1 MIFTEL
7 YRNIY
12 EIYIFLQI
20 KSNPFVFSLTITELY
35 VKSLYSL
42 GMSSHLLAL
51 LQNTETDSDSLI
63 DACGN
68 DPGQICEWVFN
79 ASNNKNLAS
88 VVGWAVDRPL
98 KIIIV
103 FIAAFIVS
111 RVMKRAVKHF
121 GEKLTDEKKNRAIEQ
136 LKKVKAGKILVDE
149 QQEERNK
156 ARTETLTSVLSSGA
170 NLVIWTVAVLM
181 ILGEVGIN
189 LGPLIAGAGIVGVAV
204 GFGAQSIVKDFLS
217 GMFMLVED
225 QYGVG
230 DSIDV
235 GLVSGTVERVTLRT
249 TILRDGDG
257 SIWYIPNGEIA
268 RVGNRS
274 QVWARA
280 LLDIDV
286 AYDTD
291 LRKAQQVLKDVA
303 MGLWEDEEFTAGD
316 IIEEPMVLGV
326 QNLGVDGIT
335 LRLIAKTDASEQ
347 WAVARELRLRIKEA
361 FDEAGI
367 EMPFPQRTV
376 WINSEGSE
384 GA

>member
-1 MIFTEL
+1 
-7 YRNIY
+7 
-12 EIYIFLQI
+12 
-20 KSNPFVFSLTITELY
+20 
-35 VKSLYSL
+35 
-42 GMSSHLLAL
+42 MSSHLLAL
-51 LQNTETDSDSLI
+51 LQNTETESANLI
-63 DACGN
+63 DACGT
-68 DPGQICEWVFN
+68 DPNQICEWVFN

-121 GEKLTDEKKNRAIEQ
+121 GEKLTDDKKNRAIEQ

-303 MGLWEDEEFTAGD
+303 MGLWEDEEFTSGD

-384 GA
+384 GP

>member
-1 MIFTEL
+1 M
-7 YRNIY
+7 
-12 EIYIFLQI
+12 
-20 KSNPFVFSLTITELY
+20 
-35 VKSLYSL
+35 KSLYSL

-51 LQNTETDSDSLI
+51 FQNTETESDSLI

-68 DPGQICEWVFN
+68 DPAQICEWVFN

-121 GEKLTDEKKNRAIEQ
+121 GEKLTDDKKNRAIEQ

-303 MGLWEDEEFTAGD
+303 MGLWEDDEFTDGD

-384 GA
+384 GP

>member
-1 MIFTEL
+1 
-7 YRNIY
+7 
-12 EIYIFLQI
+12 
-20 KSNPFVFSLTITELY
+20 
-35 VKSLYSL
+35 
-42 GMSSHLLAL
+42 MSTHLLAL
-51 LQNTETDSDSLI
+51 LQNTETDPDKLV

-68 DPGQICEWVFN
+68 DPSQICEWVFN

-88 VVGWAVDRPL
+88 IVGWAVDKPL
-98 KIIIV
+98 KIIII

-121 GEKLTDEKKNRAIEQ
+121 GEKLTDDKKSRALEQ
-136 LKKVKAGKILVDE
+136 IKKVKAGKMLIDD

-181 ILGEVGIN
+181 MLGELGLN

-291 LRKAQQVLKDVA
+291 LRKAQQVLIDVA
-303 MGLWEDEEFTAGD
+303 MGLWEDESFTAGD
-316 IIEEPMVLGV
+316 IIEEPTVLGV

-376 WINSEGSE
+376 WINRESEKGSS
-384 GA
+384 

>member
-1 MIFTEL
+1 
-7 YRNIY
+7 
-12 EIYIFLQI
+12 
-20 KSNPFVFSLTITELY
+20 
-35 VKSLYSL
+35 
-42 GMSSHLLAL
+42 
-51 LQNTETDSDSLI
+51 
-63 DACGN
+63 
-68 DPGQICEWVFN
+68 
-79 ASNNKNLAS
+79 
-88 VVGWAVDRPL
+88 
-98 KIIIV
+98 
-103 FIAAFIVS
+103 
-111 RVMKRAVKHF
+111 MKRAVKHF
-121 GEKLTDEKKNRAIEQ
+121 GEKLTDDKKNRALEQ
-136 LKKVKAGKILVDE
+136 LKKVKAGKLLVDE

-181 ILGEVGIN
+181 ILGELGIN

-204 GFGAQSIVKDFLS
+204 GFGAQSVVKDFLS

-274 QVWARA
+274 QVWGRA

-303 MGLWEDEEFTAGD
+303 CLLYTSPSPRDGL
-316 IIEEPMVLGV
+316 LS
-326 QNLGVDGIT
+326 
-335 LRLIAKTDASEQ
+335 R
-347 WAVARELRLRIKEA
+347 
-361 FDEAGI
+361 
-367 EMPFPQRTV
+367 MP
-376 WINSEGSE
+376 SS
-384 GA
+384 A

>member
-1 MIFTEL
+1 
-7 YRNIY
+7 
-12 EIYIFLQI
+12 
-20 KSNPFVFSLTITELY
+20 
-35 VKSLYSL
+35 
-42 GMSSHLLAL
+42 MSSHLLAL
-51 LQNTETDSDSLI
+51 LQNTETESANLI
-63 DACGN
+63 DACGT
-68 DPGQICEWVFN
+68 DPKQICEWVFN

-121 GEKLTDEKKNRAIEQ
+121 GEKLTDDKKNRAIEQ

-249 TILRDGDG
+249 TIIRDGDG

-303 MGLWEDEEFTAGD
+303 MGLWEDDEFTDGD

-384 GA
+384 GP

>member
-1 MIFTEL
+1 
-7 YRNIY
+7 
-12 EIYIFLQI
+12 
-20 KSNPFVFSLTITELY
+20 
-35 VKSLYSL
+35 
-42 GMSSHLLAL
+42 MSSHLLAL
-51 LQNTETDSDSLI
+51 FQNTETESDSLI

-68 DPGQICEWVFN
+68 DPAQICEWVFN

-121 GEKLTDEKKNRAIEQ
+121 GEKLTDDKKNRAIEQ

-149 QQEERNK
+149 QQDERNK

-303 MGLWEDEEFTAGD
+303 MGLWEDDEFTDGD

-384 GA
+384 ES

>member
-1 MIFTEL
+1 M
-7 YRNIY
+7 
-12 EIYIFLQI
+12 
-20 KSNPFVFSLTITELY
+20 
-35 VKSLYSL
+35 KSLYSL

-51 LQNTETDSDSLI
+51 FQNTETESDSLI

-68 DPGQICEWVFN
+68 DPAQICEWVFN

-303 MGLWEDEEFTAGD
+303 MGLWEDEEFTSGD

-384 GA
+384 GP

>member
-1 MIFTEL
+1 
-7 YRNIY
+7 
-12 EIYIFLQI
+12 
-20 KSNPFVFSLTITELY
+20 
-35 VKSLYSL
+35 
-42 GMSSHLLAL
+42 MSSHLLAL
-51 LQNTETDSDSLI
+51 FQNTETESDSLI

-68 DPGQICEWVFN
+68 DPAQICEWVFN

-121 GEKLTDEKKNRAIEQ
+121 GEKLTDDKKNRAIEQ

-303 MGLWEDEEFTAGD
+303 MGLWEDDEFTDGD

-384 GA
+384 GS

>member
-1 MIFTEL
+1 
-7 YRNIY
+7 
-12 EIYIFLQI
+12 
-20 KSNPFVFSLTITELY
+20 
-35 VKSLYSL
+35 
-42 GMSSHLLAL
+42 MSSHLLAL

-149 QQEERNK
+149 QQDERNK

-303 MGLWEDEEFTAGD
+303 MGLWEDKEFTAGD

-376 WINSEGSE
+376 WINPEGSE
-384 GA
+384 GS

>member
-1 MIFTEL
+1 
-7 YRNIY
+7 
-12 EIYIFLQI
+12 
-20 KSNPFVFSLTITELY
+20 
-35 VKSLYSL
+35 
-42 GMSSHLLAL
+42 MSAHLLAL
-51 LQNTETDSDSLI
+51 FQNTETESDSLI

-68 DPGQICEWVFN
+68 DPAQICEWVFN

-121 GEKLTDEKKNRAIEQ
+121 GEKLTDDKKNRAIEQ

-303 MGLWEDEEFTAGD
+303 MGLWEDDEFTDGD

-384 GA
+384 GS

>member
-1 MIFTEL
+1 
-7 YRNIY
+7 
-12 EIYIFLQI
+12 
-20 KSNPFVFSLTITELY
+20 
-35 VKSLYSL
+35 
-42 GMSSHLLAL
+42 MSSHLLAL
-51 LQNTETDSDSLI
+51 LQNTETESANLI
-63 DACGN
+63 DACGT
-68 DPGQICEWVFN
+68 DPKQICEWVFN

-103 FIAAFIVS
+103 FIAAFIV
-111 RVMKRAVKHF
+111 
-121 GEKLTDEKKNRAIEQ
+121 
-136 LKKVKAGKILVDE
+136 VDE

-303 MGLWEDEEFTAGD
+303 MGLWEDEEFTSGD

-384 GA
+384 GP

>member
-1 MIFTEL
+1 M
-7 YRNIY
+7 
-12 EIYIFLQI
+12 
-20 KSNPFVFSLTITELY
+20 
-35 VKSLYSL
+35 KSLYSL

-149 QQEERNK
+149 QQDERNK

-303 MGLWEDEEFTAGD
+303 MGLWEDDEFTDGD

-384 GA
+384 ES

>member
-1 MIFTEL
+1 
-7 YRNIY
+7 
-12 EIYIFLQI
+12 
-20 KSNPFVFSLTITELY
+20 
-35 VKSLYSL
+35 
-42 GMSSHLLAL
+42 MSPHLFGL
-51 LQNTETDSDSLI
+51 LQNSVTGTEIDGLT

-68 DPGQICEWVFN
+68 NSQQICEWVFN

-88 VVGWAVDRPL
+88 IVGWAVDGPL

-103 FIAAFIVS
+103 FIAAFIAS
-111 RVMKRAVKHF
+111 RVMKKAVAHF
-121 GEKLTDEKKNRAIEQ
+121 GERLTDDKKSRALAEI
-136 LKKVKAGKILVDE
+136 KKVKAGKLLIDE
-149 QQEERNK
+149 QQEARTK

-181 ILGEVGIN
+181 MLGELGIN

-217 GMFMLVED
+217 GVFMLVED

-230 DSIDV
+230 DYIDV

-249 TILRDGDG
+249 TILRDGSG
-257 SIWYIPNGEIA
+257 SVWYIPNGEIA
-268 RVGNRS
+268 RVGNTS

-291 LRKAQQVLKDVA
+291 LRLAQEVLKNVA
-303 MGLWEDEEFTAGD
+303 VGLWHDEEFTGGS
-316 IIEEPMVLGV
+316 IIEEPTVSGV
-326 QNLGVDGIT
+326 QSLGADGIT
-335 LRLIAKTDASEQ
+335 LRLVAKTNASDQ
-347 WAVARELRLRIKEA
+347 WAIARELRLRIKEA

-367 EMPFPQRTV
+367 GMPFPQRTV
-376 WINSEGSE
+376 WINREGEEGS
-384 GA
+384 

>member
-1 MIFTEL
+1 M
-7 YRNIY
+7 
-12 EIYIFLQI
+12 
-20 KSNPFVFSLTITELY
+20 
-35 VKSLYSL
+35 KSLYSL

-149 QQEERNK
+149 QQDERNK

-303 MGLWEDEEFTAGD
+303 MGLWEDEEFTKKVNRKFF
-316 IIEEPMVLGV
+316 I
-326 QNLGVDGIT
+326 
-335 LRLIAKTDASEQ
+335 
-347 WAVARELRLRIKEA
+347 
-361 FDEAGI
+361 
-367 EMPFPQRTV
+367 
-376 WINSEGSE
+376 
-384 GA
+384 

>member
-1 MIFTEL
+1 
-7 YRNIY
+7 
-12 EIYIFLQI
+12 
-20 KSNPFVFSLTITELY
+20 
-35 VKSLYSL
+35 
-42 GMSSHLLAL
+42 MSSHLLAL

-149 QQEERNK
+149 QQDERNK

-303 MGLWEDEEFTAGD
+303 MGLWEDKEFTAGD

-384 GA
+384 GS

>member
-1 MIFTEL
+1 
-7 YRNIY
+7 
-12 EIYIFLQI
+12 
-20 KSNPFVFSLTITELY
+20 
-35 VKSLYSL
+35 
-42 GMSSHLLAL
+42 MSSHLLAL
-51 LQNTETDSDSLI
+51 LQNSETESDSLI

-68 DPGQICEWVFN
+68 DPAQICEWVFN

-121 GEKLTDEKKNRAIEQ
+121 GEKLTDDKKNRAIEQ

-303 MGLWEDEEFTAGD
+303 MGLWEDDEFTDGD

>member
-1 MIFTEL
+1 
-7 YRNIY
+7 
-12 EIYIFLQI
+12 
-20 KSNPFVFSLTITELY
+20 
-35 VKSLYSL
+35 
-42 GMSSHLLAL
+42 MSSHLLAL
-51 LQNTETDSDSLI
+51 FQNTETESDSLI

-68 DPGQICEWVFN
+68 DPAQICEWVFN

-121 GEKLTDEKKNRAIEQ
+121 GEKLTDDKKNRAIEQ

-303 MGLWEDEEFTAGD
+303 MGLWEDDEFTDGD